1 MNDIKIKYEC
11 GEETKSTNVDIL
23 DLITQ
28 LNSNS
33 QFCVLDDIVVN
44 KNKIIEIKRI
54 KWKL

>member
-54 KWKL
+54 K